1 MMPKFPMTY
10 EVLSWPEWRAFA
22 DRLGIVE
29 HPEGQSMTIR
39 FVAGEPVLVEDGYYP
54 LVNTGRLLDLEDN
67 HA

>member
-1 MMPKFPMTY
+1 
-10 EVLSWPEWRAFA
+10 
-22 DRLGIVE
+22 
-29 HPEGQSMTIR
+29 MTIR